1 MVTTSRW
8 RHVGR
13 LAIGTRSQDESPPSS
28 AAVLGGDKHYLR
40 AQESLRTMHG
50 PDWFLFAL
58 KTAFTSVMCPSTHRG
73 TGRRDPQALRR
84 A

>member
-40 AQESLRTMHG
+40 AQESLRTMQ
-50 PDWFLFAL
+50 W
-58 KTAFTSVMCPSTHRG
+58 
-73 TGRRDPQALRR
+73 TGLVSIR
-84 A
+84 AEDGLHLCDVPEYSPWDGAP